1 MNNAGLKNIFSFY
14 RRKSTLIVLFIIFVV
29 FYAIFDFIIRKT
41 DVHNKLFNKS
51 IVKNIS
57 MLNSF
62 SFYYSYRLYFQLNM
76 ENNY

>member
-41 DVHNKLFNKS
+41 DVHIECKS
-51 IVKNIS
+51 DFTSGYRKSVGNSHIS
-57 MLNSF
+57 L
-62 SFYYSYRLYFQLNM
+62 
-76 ENNY
+76 